1 MTKLLLNLITF
12 VSIFSFSFSVAPA
25 RENKSIELTRKESTI
40 KTKFPKMPAYRPVY
54 CVVTDDAIEVYCQY
68 EATGDILVVD
78 SRTGLT
84 VASETGVELGEG
96 YTLYIP
102 DHYTEA
108 PLTIYV
114 TIADTT
120 YWAEI

>member
-25 RENKSIELTRKESTI
+25 RENKSIELTRTESTI
-40 KTKFPKMPAYRPVY
+40 KTKYPQKPAARPVS
-54 CVVTDDAIEVYCQY
+54 CVVTGNEIDVYCQY
-68 EATGDILVVD
+68 EALGNILVVD

-96 YTLYIP
+96 YTLLNRISCKDSYGCN
-102 DHYTEA
+102 
-108 PLTIYV
+108 
-114 TIADTT
+114 
-120 YWAEI
+120 